1 MGALDESTPV
11 PSRITL
17 QLMKQKKKSA
27 FQGYSLLKKKS
38 DALFVHFRE
47 VLKEIVKTK
56 NKVGEEMRNAS
67 FSLAKSVWA
76 AGDFKGQ
83 IIEGI
88 KRPAV
93 TLSLSTTN
101 VAGVKLPNFQ
111 VHIDP
116 TVDVLGNLGVASG
129 GQVINNTRENYLQ
142 CLNMLIKL
150 ASMQV
155 AFFSLDDEIKMTNRR
170 VNALNNIVLPRLD
183 GAINYIV
190 KELDEIEREEFFR
203 LKKIKEK
210 KSDKI
215 KEEEAMK
222 EITDAN
228 EIIENNR
235 RTNEKR
241 TDEKLY
247 APADEDVIF

>member
-38 DALFVHFRE
+38 DALFIHFRD
-47 VLKEIVKTK
+47 VLKDIVKTK
-56 NKVGEEMRNAS
+56 TKVGEEMRNAS

-88 KRPAV
+88 KRPVV
-93 TLSLSTTN
+93 TLSLSTNN
-101 VAGVKLPNFQ
+101 VAGVKLPIFQ
-111 VHIDP
+111 VNIDP
-116 TVDVLGNLGVASG
+116 TVDVLGNLGVAAG

-142 CLNMLIKL
+142 CLNMLVKL

-155 AFFSLDDEIKMTNRR
+155 AFFSLDEEIKMTNRR

-183 GAINYIV
+183 GGINYII
-190 KELDEIEREEFFR
+190 KELDEIEREEFYR

-210 KSDKI
+210 KSDKLKDSNI
-215 KEEEAMK
+215 D
-222 EITDAN
+222 TDADGDYN
-228 EIIENNR
+228 ASKRQYNYACTQKDDDII
-235 RTNEKR
+235 
-241 TDEKLY
+241 
-247 APADEDVIF
+247 F

>member
-38 DALFVHFRE
+38 DALFIHFRD
-47 VLKEIVKTK
+47 VLKDIVKTK
-56 NKVGEEMRNAS
+56 TKVGEEMRNAS

-83 IIEGI
+83 IIEAI
-88 KRPAV
+88 KRPVV
-93 TLSLSTTN
+93 TLSLSTNN
-101 VAGVKLPNFQ
+101 VAGVKLPIFQ
-111 VHIDP
+111 VNIDP

-142 CLNMLIKL
+142 CLNMLVKL

-155 AFFSLDDEIKMTNRR
+155 AFFSLDEEIKMTNRR

-183 GAINYIV
+183 GGINYII
-190 KELDEIEREEFFR
+190 KELDEIEREEFYR

-210 KSDKI
+210 KSDKLKDSNI
-215 KEEEAMK
+215 DTEADGDYNASK
-222 EITDAN
+222 RQDNYACTQKDDD
-228 EIIENNR
+228 II
-235 RTNEKR
+235 
-241 TDEKLY
+241 
-247 APADEDVIF
+247 F

>member
-38 DALFVHFRE
+38 DALFIHFRDI
-47 VLKEIVKTK
+47 LKDIVKTK
-56 NKVGEEMRNAS
+56 IKVGEEMSNAS
-67 FSLAKSVWA
+67 FSLAKAVWA

-88 KRPAV
+88 KRPVV
-93 TLSLSTTN
+93 TLSLSTNN
-101 VAGVKLPNFQ
+101 VAGVKLPIFQ

-116 TVDVLGNLGVASG
+116 TVDVLGHLGVASG

-142 CLNMLIKL
+142 CLNMLVKL

-155 AFFSLDDEIKMTNRR
+155 AFFSLDEEIKMTNRR

-183 GAINYIV
+183 GGINYII

-210 KSDKI
+210 KIDKL
-215 KEEEAMK
+215 KDTYTEHS
-222 EITDAN
+222 TDAN
-228 EIIENNR
+228 NQSNA
-235 RTNEKR
+235 KR
-241 TDEKLY
+241 YDTFAHQKD
-247 APADEDVIF
+247 DDVIF

>member
-38 DALFVHFRE
+38 DALFIHFRD
-47 VLKEIVKTK
+47 VLKDIVKTK
-56 NKVGEEMRNAS
+56 TKVGEEMRNAS

-88 KRPAV
+88 KRPVV
-93 TLSLSTTN
+93 TLSLSTNN
-101 VAGVKLPNFQ
+101 VAGVKLPIFQ
-111 VHIDP
+111 VNIDP
-116 TVDVLGNLGVASG
+116 TVDVLGNLGVAAG

-142 CLNMLIKL
+142 CLNMLVKL

-155 AFFSLDDEIKMTNRR
+155 AFFSLDEEIKMTNRR

-183 GAINYIV
+183 GGINYII
-190 KELDEIEREEFFR
+190 KELDEIEREEFYR

-210 KSDKI
+210 KSDKLKDSNI
-215 KEEEAMK
+215 DTEADGDYNTSK
-222 EITDAN
+222 RQDNYACTQKDDD
-228 EIIENNR
+228 II
-235 RTNEKR
+235 
-241 TDEKLY
+241 
-247 APADEDVIF
+247 F

>member
-17 QLMKQKKKSA
+17 HLMKQKKKSA

-38 DALFVHFRE
+38 DALFIHFRD
-47 VLKEIVKTK
+47 VLKDIVKTK
-56 NKVGEEMRNAS
+56 NKVGEDMRNAS
-67 FSLAKSVWA
+67 FALAKSVWA

-88 KRPAV
+88 KRPVV
-93 TLSLSTTN
+93 TLSLSTNN
-101 VAGVKLPNFQ
+101 VAGVKLPIFQ

-116 TVDVLGNLGVASG
+116 TVDVLGNLGVAAG

-142 CLNMLIKL
+142 CLNMLVKL

-155 AFFSLDDEIKMTNRR
+155 AFFSLDEEIKMTNRR
-170 VNALNNIVLPRLD
+170 VNALNNIVLPRLE
-183 GAINYIV
+183 GGINYII
-190 KELDEIEREEFFR
+190 KELDEIEREEFYR

-210 KSDKI
+210 KT
-215 KEEEAMK
+215 ENLN
-222 EITDAN
+222 DATEDHALPDN
-228 EIIENNR
+228 GGHKHVKVTNN
-235 RTNEKR
+235 
-241 TDEKLY
+241 Y
-247 APADEDVIF
+247 ANIQADDDVIF

>member
-38 DALFVHFRE
+38 DALFVHFRD
-47 VLKEIVKTK
+47 VLKDIVKTK
-56 NKVGEEMRNAS
+56 RRVGEEMRNAS
-67 FSLAKSVWA
+67 FSLAKAVWA

-93 TLSLSTTN
+93 TLSLSTNN
-101 VAGVKLPNFQ
+101 VAGVKLPVFQ
-111 VHIDP
+111 VQIDP
-116 TVDVLGNLGVASG
+116 SVDIFGNLGVASG
-129 GQVINNTRENYLQ
+129 GQVINNTRENFLQ
-142 CLNMLIKL
+142 CLNMLVKL

-155 AFFSLDDEIKMTNRR
+155 AFFSLDEEIKMTNRR
-170 VNALNNIVLPRLD
+170 VSALNNIVLPRLD
-183 GAINYIV
+183 GAINYII
-190 KELDEIEREEFFR
+190 KELDEIEREEFYR

-210 KSDKI
+210 KMG
-215 KEEEAMK
+215 KEKDVKVDSNTKSE
-222 EITDAN
+222 TDDYSNA
-228 EIIENNR
+228 
-235 RTNEKR
+235 KR
-241 TDEKLY
+241 TDE
-247 APADEDVIF
+247 PICSQDDDIIF

>member
-38 DALFVHFRE
+38 DALFIHFRD
-47 VLKEIVKTK
+47 VLKDIVKTK
-56 NKVGEEMRNAS
+56 TKVGEEMRNAS

-88 KRPAV
+88 KRPVV
-93 TLSLSTTN
+93 TLSLSTNN
-101 VAGVKLPNFQ
+101 VAGVKLPIFQ
-111 VHIDP
+111 VNIDP
-116 TVDVLGNLGVASG
+116 TVDVLGNLGVAAG

-142 CLNMLIKL
+142 CLNMLVKL

-155 AFFSLDDEIKMTNRR
+155 AFFSLDEEIKMTNRR

-183 GAINYIV
+183 GGINYII
-190 KELDEIEREEFFR
+190 KELDEIEREEFYR

-210 KSDKI
+210 KSDKLKDSNI
-215 KEEEAMK
+215 DTEADGDYNASK
-222 EITDAN
+222 RQDNYACTQKDDD
-228 EIIENNR
+228 II
-235 RTNEKR
+235 
-241 TDEKLY
+241 
-247 APADEDVIF
+247 F

>member
-47 VLKEIVKTK
+47 VLKDIVKTK
-56 NKVGEEMRNAS
+56 IKVGEEMRNAS
-67 FSLAKSVWA
+67 FSLAKAVWA
-76 AGDFKGQ
+76 AGDFKGH
-83 IIEGI
+83 ILEEI

-93 TLSLSTTN
+93 TLSLSTNN
-101 VAGVKLPNFQ
+101 VAGVRLPIFQ
-111 VHIDP
+111 VQIDP
-116 TVDVLGNLGVASG
+116 SVDVFGNLGVASG
-129 GQVINNTRENYLQ
+129 GQVISNTRENFLQ
-142 CLNMLIKL
+142 CLNMLVKL

-155 AFFSLDDEIKMTNRR
+155 AFFSLDEEIKMTNRR

-183 GAINYIV
+183 GAINYII
-190 KELDEIEREEFFR
+190 KELDEIEREEFYR

-210 KSDKI
+210 KMDKDL
-215 KEEEAMK
+215 APSA
-222 EITDAN
+222 DAGEDYQAN
-228 EIIENNR
+228 DYKNP
-235 RTNEKR
+235 KR
-241 TDEKLY
+241 TDD
-247 APADEDVIF
+247 PICTQDDDVIF

>member
-1 MGALDESTPV
+1 MGALDDSTPV

-17 QLMKQKKKSA
+17 QLMKQRKKSA

-38 DALFVHFRE
+38 DALFIHFRE
-47 VLKEIVKTK
+47 VLKDVVKTK
-56 NKVGEEMRNAS
+56 TKVGEEMRNAS
-67 FSLAKSVWA
+67 FSLAKAVWA

-88 KRPAV
+88 KRPVV
-93 TLSLSTTN
+93 TLSLFTNN
-101 VAGVKLPNFQ
+101 VAGVKLPIFQ

-142 CLNMLIKL
+142 CLNMLVKL

-155 AFFSLDDEIKMTNRR
+155 AFFSLDEEIKMTNRR

-183 GAINYIV
+183 GGINYII
-190 KELDEIEREEFFR
+190 KELDEIEREEFYR

-210 KSDKI
+210 KLEKSDDFMA
-215 KEEEAMK
+215 EEAVDEFDQNGYK
-222 EITDAN
+222 RQDDYNSIQKDN
-228 EIIENNR
+228 DII
-235 RTNEKR
+235 
-241 TDEKLY
+241 
-247 APADEDVIF
+247 F